1 MHAAAG
7 GGHFLDA
14 FDDVHAFDDFTEYTV
29 APALQALAAMIEKIV
44 VGDIDEELCGG
55 RVRILGARHGQR
67 AGHVLQAVVG
77 FIVDGGPGRFLV
89 EVGVEAAALDHEPI
103 DHPVEQRAVIMTVD
117 DVLLEIGGGVGGL
130 VMIEAYDDIAEIG
143 LQNDHVDFLMVLRT
157 RLGVARLRH
166 AIIAVLHRHAKP
178 AQCPPA
184 RSRTDS
190 ACRLTPCVSPSR
202 QPEVSSTTMT
212 TDTTSAPNFIRNQI
226 REEVESGKTKAIVTR
241 FPPEPNGFL
250 HIGHAK
256 SICLN
261 FGLAE
266 QFGGACHLRFDDTNP
281 AKEEQA
287 YIDAIK
293 ADVSWL
299 GFEWAGKVR
308 FASDYFDQLY
318 AWAQHLIREGKAYVD
333 DLSPDE
339 IREYRG
345 TLTEPGRPSPYRE
358 RSPDENLDLLE
369 RMRGGEF
376 AEGEKVL
383 RAKIDMASPNINLR
397 DPILYRIRH
406 AHHHQTGDKWKIY
419 PSYDFAH
426 GQSDAIEGVTH
437 SICTL
442 EFEDHRPLY
451 EWLLDNLPVPC
462 TPRQIEFAR
471 LNLDYTLTSKRKL
484 KLLVDEDIVDGWDDP
499 RLPTISGM
507 RRRGYTPAS
516 IRKFCEMI
524 GVTRADGGLVDIAML
539 THAIRSDLEDNAPR
553 AMCVLK
559 PLKVVLTNVAEGHEE
574 VYDVPG
580 HPARDD
586 MAVRK
591 VPFTRELWIDADDF
605 MEEPPKKFFRLAPGQ
620 EVRLRN
626 SYVIRCDEVIKNAA
640 GEILELRCSVDF
652 DTLGKNPEGRKV
664 KGVIHWVSATH
675 GVPME
680 VRLYDNL
687 FQVEQPDKDKDA
699 DFLEHLNPDSL
710 IVCQAFGEPS
720 LSEVTPESRF
730 QFERVG
736 YFCADRHACT
746 EGKLVFNRTVGLKD
760 SWAKIQKKG

>member
-1 MHAAAG
+1 
-7 GGHFLDA
+7 
-14 FDDVHAFDDFTEYTV
+14 
-29 APALQALAAMIEKIV
+29 
-44 VGDIDEELCGG
+44 
-55 RVRILGARHGQR
+55 
-67 AGHVLQAVVG
+67 
-77 FIVDGGPGRFLV
+77 
-89 EVGVEAAALDHEPI
+89 
-103 DHPVEQRAVIMTVD
+103 
-117 DVLLEIGGGVGGL
+117 
-130 VMIEAYDDIAEIG
+130 
-143 LQNDHVDFLMVLRT
+143 
-157 RLGVARLRH
+157 
-166 AIIAVLHRHAKP
+166 
-178 AQCPPA
+178 
-184 RSRTDS
+184 
-190 ACRLTPCVSPSR
+190 
-202 QPEVSSTTMT
+202 MT
-212 TDTTSAPNFIRNQI
+212 TDTTSAPTFIRNQI
-226 REEVESGKTKAIVTR
+226 RDEIEAGRTDRVVTR

-266 QFGGACHLRFDDTNP
+266 QLGGDCHLRFDDTNP

-287 YIDAIK
+287 YIDAIQE
-293 ADVSWL
+293 DVSWL
-299 GFEWAGKVR
+299 GFEWAGPVR

-333 DLSPDE
+333 DLSADE

-358 RSPDENLDLLE
+358 RSADENLDLLD
-369 RMRGGEF
+369 RMRTGEF

-406 AHHHQTGDKWKIY
+406 AHHHQTGDAWKIY
-419 PSYDFAH
+419 PSYDFTH
-426 GQSDAIEGVTH
+426 GQSDALEGITH

-451 EWLLDNLPVPC
+451 EWFLDNLPVPAK
-462 TPRQIEFAR
+462 PRQIEFAR
-471 LNLDYTLTSKRKL
+471 LNLNYTLTSKRKL
-484 KLLVDEDIVDGWDDP
+484 KLLVDEGIVDGWDDP

-539 THAIRSDLEDNAPR
+539 YHAIRSDLEDSAPR
-553 AMCVLK
+553 AMAVLK
-559 PLKVVLTNVAEGHEE
+559 PLKVVLTNVPEGFEE
-574 VYDVPG
+574 VYEVPG

-586 MAVRK
+586 LGVRK
-591 VPFTRELWIDADDF
+591 VPFTREIYIDHDDF
-605 MEEPPKKFFRLAPGQ
+605 MEEPPKKFFRLAPGK

-626 SYVIRCDEVIKNAA
+626 SYVIRCDEVVKDEA
-640 GEILELRCSVDF
+640 GEITELRCSVDF

-664 KGVIHWVSATH
+664 KGVLHWVSAEH

-687 FQVEQPDKDKDA
+687 FLEEQPDKDKDA
-699 DFLEHLNPDSL
+699 DFLDHLNPESL
-710 IVCQAFGEPS
+710 VVCQAIGEPS
-720 LSEVTPESRF
+720 LADADAESRF

-736 YFCADRHACT
+736 YFCADRHAAA
-746 EGKLVFNRTVGLKD
+746 EGKRVFNRTVGLKD
-760 SWAKIQKKG
+760 TWAKVKKQEAQKNADQKKG

>member
-1 MHAAAG
+1 
-7 GGHFLDA
+7 
-14 FDDVHAFDDFTEYTV
+14 
-29 APALQALAAMIEKIV
+29 
-44 VGDIDEELCGG
+44 
-55 RVRILGARHGQR
+55 
-67 AGHVLQAVVG
+67 
-77 FIVDGGPGRFLV
+77 
-89 EVGVEAAALDHEPI
+89 
-103 DHPVEQRAVIMTVD
+103 MTN
-117 DVLLEIGGGVGGL
+117 E
-130 VMIEAYDDIAEIG
+130 
-143 LQNDHVDFLMVLRT
+143 T
-157 RLGVARLRH
+157 
-166 AIIAVLHRHAKP
+166 
-178 AQCPPA
+178 
-184 RSRTDS
+184 
-190 ACRLTPCVSPSR
+190 TP
-202 QPEVSSTTMT
+202 
-212 TDTTSAPNFIRNQI
+212 APNFIRNQVRDEI
-226 REEVESGKTKAIVTR
+226 EGGQVTKIVTR

-266 QFGGACHLRFDDTNP
+266 QMGGECHLRFDDTNP

-293 ADVSWL
+293 EDVSWL
-299 GFEWAGKVR
+299 GFEWAGPVR

-318 AWAQHLIREGKAYVD
+318 AWAQHLMREGKAYVD

-345 TLTEPGRPSPYRE
+345 TLTAPGTPSPYRE
-358 RSPDENLDLLE
+358 RSVDENLDLLV
-369 RMRGGEF
+369 RMREGEF
-376 AEGEKVL
+376 GESEKVV

-406 AHHHQTGDKWKIY
+406 ASHHQTGDKWKIY
-419 PSYDFAH
+419 PSYDFTH

-451 EWLLDNLPVPC
+451 EWFLNNLPVPAK
-462 TPRQIEFAR
+462 PRQIEFAR

-484 KLLVDEDIVDGWDDP
+484 KLLVDEQIVDGWDDP
-499 RLPTISGM
+499 RMPTISGM

-559 PLKVVLTNVAEGHEE
+559 PLKVVLTNVPEDHQEE
-574 VYDVPG
+574 YDVPG
-580 HPARDD
+580 HPARED
-586 MAVRK
+586 MTMRK
-591 VPFTRELWIDADDF
+591 VPFSRELYIDQDDF
-605 MEEPPKKFFRLAPGQ
+605 MEDAPKKFFRLAPGK

-626 SYVIRCDEVIKNAA
+626 SYVIRCDDVIKDAA
-640 GEILELRCSVDF
+640 GEISELHCSVDF

-664 KGVIHWVSATH
+664 KGVIHWVSADH
-675 GVPME
+675 GIPME

-687 FQVEQPDKDKDA
+687 FTVEQPDRDKDV
-699 DFLEHLNPDSL
+699 DFLEHLNPESL
-710 IVCQAFGEPS
+710 VVCQAIGEPS
-720 LSEVTPESRF
+720 LAFATPESRF

-736 YFCADRHACT
+736 YFCADRHDST
-746 EGKLVFNRTVGLKD
+746 PEHLVFNRTVGLKD
-760 SWAKIQKKG
+760 SWAKIKQKG

>member
-1 MHAAAG
+1 
-7 GGHFLDA
+7 
-14 FDDVHAFDDFTEYTV
+14 
-29 APALQALAAMIEKIV
+29 
-44 VGDIDEELCGG
+44 
-55 RVRILGARHGQR
+55 
-67 AGHVLQAVVG
+67 
-77 FIVDGGPGRFLV
+77 
-89 EVGVEAAALDHEPI
+89 
-103 DHPVEQRAVIMTVD
+103 MTN
-117 DVLLEIGGGVGGL
+117 E
-130 VMIEAYDDIAEIG
+130 
-143 LQNDHVDFLMVLRT
+143 T
-157 RLGVARLRH
+157 
-166 AIIAVLHRHAKP
+166 
-178 AQCPPA
+178 
-184 RSRTDS
+184 
-190 ACRLTPCVSPSR
+190 TP
-202 QPEVSSTTMT
+202 
-212 TDTTSAPNFIRNQI
+212 APNFIRNQVRDEI
-226 REEVESGKTKAIVTR
+226 EGGQVTKIVTR

-266 QFGGACHLRFDDTNP
+266 QMGGECHLRFDDTNP

-293 ADVSWL
+293 EDVSWL
-299 GFEWAGKVR
+299 GFSWAGPVR

-345 TLTEPGRPSPYRE
+345 TLTAPGKPSPYRE
-358 RSPDENLDLLE
+358 RSVEENLDLLE
-369 RMRGGEF
+369 RMRVGEF
-376 AEGEKVL
+376 GESEKVL

-406 AHHHQTGDKWKIY
+406 ANHHQTGDKWKIY
-419 PSYDFAH
+419 PSYDFTH
-426 GQSDAIEGVTH
+426 GQSDAIEGITH

-451 EWLLDNLPVPC
+451 EWFLNNLPVPAQ
-462 TPRQIEFAR
+462 PRQIEFAR

-484 KLLVDEDIVDGWDDP
+484 KLLVDEQIVDGWDDP
-499 RLPTISGM
+499 RMPTISGM
-507 RRRGYTPAS
+507 RRRGYTAAS

-559 PLKVVLTNVAEGHEE
+559 PLKVVLTNVAENHEE

-586 MAVRK
+586 MPTRK
-591 VPFTRELWIDADDF
+591 VPFGRELYIDQDDF
-605 MEEPPKKFFRLAPGQ
+605 MEDAPKKFFRLAPGK

-626 SYVIRCDEVIKNAA
+626 SYVIRCDEVIKNDA
-640 GEILELRCSVDF
+640 GEVVELRCSVDF

-664 KGVIHWVSATH
+664 KGVVHWVSATH

-687 FQVEQPDKDKDA
+687 FMVEQPDRDKDV
-699 DFLEHLNPDSL
+699 DFLEHLNPESL
-710 IVCQAFGEPS
+710 VICQAIGEPS
-720 LSEVTPESRF
+720 LAKAVPEDRF
-730 QFERVG
+730 QFERMG
-736 YFCADRHACT
+736 YFCADRHLSKP
-746 EGKLVFNRTVGLKD
+746 GQLVFNRTVGLKD
-760 SWAKIQKKG
+760 SWAKIKQKG

>member
-1 MHAAAG
+1 
-7 GGHFLDA
+7 
-14 FDDVHAFDDFTEYTV
+14 
-29 APALQALAAMIEKIV
+29 
-44 VGDIDEELCGG
+44 
-55 RVRILGARHGQR
+55 
-67 AGHVLQAVVG
+67 
-77 FIVDGGPGRFLV
+77 
-89 EVGVEAAALDHEPI
+89 
-103 DHPVEQRAVIMTVD
+103 
-117 DVLLEIGGGVGGL
+117 
-130 VMIEAYDDIAEIG
+130 
-143 LQNDHVDFLMVLRT
+143 
-157 RLGVARLRH
+157 
-166 AIIAVLHRHAKP
+166 
-178 AQCPPA
+178 
-184 RSRTDS
+184 
-190 ACRLTPCVSPSR
+190 
-202 QPEVSSTTMT
+202 MT
-212 TDTTSAPNFIRNQI
+212 TETTSAPNFIRNQI
-226 REEVESGKTKAIVTR
+226 RDEREAGRDDKIVTR

-266 QFGGACHLRFDDTNP
+266 QFGGDCHLRFDDTNP

-293 ADVSWL
+293 ADVEWL
-299 GFEWAGKVR
+299 GFQWAGGVR

-318 AWAQHLIREGKAYVD
+318 AWAQHLVREGKAYVD

-358 RSPDENLDLLE
+358 RSADENLDLLE
-369 RMRGGEF
+369 RMRTGEF

-383 RAKIDMASPNINLR
+383 RARIDMAAPNINLR

-419 PSYDFAH
+419 PSYDFTH

-451 EWLLDNLPVPC
+451 EWFLDNLPVPC
-462 TPRQIEFAR
+462 KPRQIEFAR
-471 LNLDYTLTSKRKL
+471 LNMNYTLTSKRKL
-484 KLLVDEDIVDGWDDP
+484 KLLVDQGIVDGWDDP
-499 RLPTISGM
+499 RMPTISGM
-507 RRRGYTPAS
+507 RRRGYTAAS

-553 AMCVLK
+553 AMAVLR
-559 PLKVVLTNVAEGHEE
+559 PLKVVLTNVAEDHEE
-574 VYDVPG
+574 VYEVPG
-580 HPARDD
+580 HPARED

-591 VPFTRELWIDADDF
+591 VPLTRELYIDADDF
-605 MEEPPKKFFRLAPGQ
+605 MEEPPKKFFRLAPGK

-626 SYVIRCDEVIKNAA
+626 SYVIRCDEVVKDPA
-640 GEILELRCSVDF
+640 GEITELRCSVDF

-664 KGVIHWVSATH
+664 KGVIHWVSVTH

-687 FQVEQPDKDKDA
+687 FEVEQPDRDRDA
-699 DFLEHLNPDSL
+699 DFLEHLNPQSL
-710 IVCQAFGEPS
+710 VVCQAVGEPS
-720 LSEVTPESRF
+720 LAEASPESRF

-736 YFCADRHACT
+736 YFCADRHAC
-746 EGKLVFNRTVGLKD
+746 ESGKLVFNRTVGLKD
-760 SWAKIQKKG
+760 SWAKIKKKG

>member
-1 MHAAAG
+1 
-7 GGHFLDA
+7 
-14 FDDVHAFDDFTEYTV
+14 
-29 APALQALAAMIEKIV
+29 
-44 VGDIDEELCGG
+44 
-55 RVRILGARHGQR
+55 
-67 AGHVLQAVVG
+67 
-77 FIVDGGPGRFLV
+77 
-89 EVGVEAAALDHEPI
+89 
-103 DHPVEQRAVIMTVD
+103 MTN
-117 DVLLEIGGGVGGL
+117 E
-130 VMIEAYDDIAEIG
+130 
-143 LQNDHVDFLMVLRT
+143 T
-157 RLGVARLRH
+157 
-166 AIIAVLHRHAKP
+166 
-178 AQCPPA
+178 
-184 RSRTDS
+184 
-190 ACRLTPCVSPSR
+190 TP
-202 QPEVSSTTMT
+202 
-212 TDTTSAPNFIRNQI
+212 APNFIRNQI
-226 REEVESGKTKAIVTR
+226 RDEIEGGQVTKIVTR

-266 QFGGACHLRFDDTNP
+266 QLGGDCHLRFDDTNP

-293 ADVSWL
+293 EDVSWL
-299 GFEWAGKVR
+299 GFEWAGPVR

-345 TLTEPGRPSPYRE
+345 TLTAPGKASPYRE
-358 RSPDENLDLLE
+358 RSVDENLDLLE
-369 RMRGGEF
+369 RMREGEF
-376 AEGEKVL
+376 GESEKVL

-406 AHHHQTGDKWKIY
+406 ASHHQTGDKWKIY
-419 PSYDFAH
+419 PSYDFTH
-426 GQSDAIEGVTH
+426 GQSDAIEGITH

-451 EWLLDNLPVPC
+451 EWFLNNLPVPAK
-462 TPRQIEFAR
+462 PRQIEFAR

-484 KLLVDEDIVDGWDDP
+484 KLLVDEQIVGGWDDP
-499 RLPTISGM
+499 RMPTISGM

-553 AMCVLK
+553 AMCVLN
-559 PLKVVLTNVAEGHEE
+559 PLKVVLTNVPEDHQE
-574 VYDVPG
+574 VYEVPG
-580 HPARDD
+580 HPARED
-586 MAVRK
+586 MTMRK
-591 VPFTRELWIDADDF
+591 VPFTRELYIDQEDF
-605 MEEPPKKFFRLAPGQ
+605 MEDAPKKFFRLAPGK

-626 SYVIRCDEVIKNAA
+626 SYVIRCDEVIKDAA
-640 GEILELRCSVDF
+640 GEISELHCSVDF

-664 KGVIHWVSATH
+664 KGVIHWVSAAH

-687 FQVEQPDKDKDA
+687 FTVEQPDRDKDV
-699 DFLEHLNPDSL
+699 DFLEHLNPESL
-710 IVCQAFGEPS
+710 VVCQAIGEPS
-720 LSEVTPESRF
+720 LAEATPESRF

-736 YFCADRHACT
+736 YFCADLHDSTPAH
-746 EGKLVFNRTVGLKD
+746 LVFNRTVGLKD
-760 SWAKIQKKG
+760 SWAKIKQKG